1 MTTATA
7 PNQVERRQ
15 ACRDWLMANDIA
27 LANGRCRFDDA
38 YLRYARE
45 TDYELTVRWQV
56 FRRIMM
62 QMRCDGDL
70 RSWRCSR
77 PAVEATP
84 LLPFRRWI

>member
-27 LANGRCRFDDA
+27 LANGRATFVVG
-38 YLRYARE
+38 YKRYVQDHPFEIRVAP
-45 TDYELTVRWQV
+45 QV

-84 LLPFRRWI
+84 MLPFRRWI